1 MSIQRSL
8 FEFTAPAPPP
18 PTPPSSKPRRI
29 ATVQVR
35 RQRLQELDY
44 LVPDELRDAV
54 SPGCRVR
61 VPLGHGNRL
70 VEAYCVRVEDRA
82 ADRPLKAVADV
93 LDSRGL
99 LDPKMLRLT
108 RWIADYYLCE
118 HHAVLETAVPAGV
131 RQRAGTRPAVL
142 LRLADDAAR
151 QAAAMKLT
159 AKQQAVLAAL
169 AEGPLAADALARQA
183 GCGTGPIQKLRSL
196 GLIAA
201 EKTRVPTAVR
211 AAEAPQARQS
221 HLQLNASQREALA
234 AVEDAM
240 AGNPPSTILL
250 HGVTGS
256 GKTEVYI
263 QAIAKVVSAGRQ
275 AIVLVPEI
283 SLTPQTVER
292 FRSRFG
298 EVAVLHSHLSD
309 AERHHHW
316 QQIARGDVAVVV
328 GARSAVF
335 APTPRLGLIVLDEEH
350 ESSFKQDSA
359 PRYHARDV
367 ALARARAEGIPLVLG
382 SATPSLESWRN
393 AQLGT
398 YRLIAMP
405 HRVEARP
412 LPHVGTIDLR
422 LEKSASR
429 GALSRRLSQAI
440 TAALDDGGQ
449 VILLLNR
456 RGFAT
461 HIQCPACGFALRCPH
476 CDIALTH
483 HRTNHTALC
492 HYCDYQVPAP
502 PVCPQCHFGGIRYSG
517 VGTQKLEAEVRARFP
532 QAAVLR
538 MDTDSMQAPGAHS
551 KALAA
556 FRRGDVRILLGTQM
570 IAKGLDFPNVT
581 LVGVINADTALHL
594 PDFRAAER
602 TFQLVTQVAG
612 RTGRGPKGGRVL
624 VQTFSPDHPAIAAAT
639 QHDYAAFAA
648 GELPLRQALGYP
660 PFGSMVRI
668 VVRGENGAAALA
680 CAEGIAQHVRA
691 SLGGAAGTAAGV
703 RVLGPAPAPFA
714 RLRGMYRFQ
723 IHLHGPEAHTLR
735 EAVANA
741 RRSVESPEGVQWIA
755 DIDPID
761 ML

>member
-1 MSIQRSL
+1 MSIQRDL
-8 FEFTAPAPPP
+8 FDFAV
-18 PTPPSSKPRRI
+18 PTPCVSSGEPQRI
-29 ATVQVR
+29 ATVQIR

-44 LVPDELRDAV
+44 VVPDELCDIV
-54 SPGCRVR
+54 SPGCRLR
-61 VPLGHGNRL
+61 VPLGRGNRL
-70 VEAYCVRVEDRA
+70 VEAYCVQVEDRV

-99 LDPKMLRLT
+99 LDAKMLRLT
-108 RWIADYYLCE
+108 RWIAEYYLCE

-131 RQRAGTRPAVL
+131 RQQAGSRPAVL

-169 AEGPLAADALARQA
+169 ADGPLAAEALARRA

-196 GLIAA
+196 GLIIT

-211 AAEAPQARQS
+211 PVDAPQSRQS
-221 HLQLNASQREALA
+221 HLQLNAAQREALA
-234 AVEDAM
+234 AIEAAV
-240 AGNPPSTILL
+240 AGHPPSTILL

-263 QAIAKVVSAGRQ
+263 QAIAKVVSAGKQ

-316 QQIARGDVAVVV
+316 QQIARGEVAVVV

-350 ESSFKQDSA
+350 ESSFKQDSV

-367 ALARARAEGIPLVLG
+367 ALARAETEGIPLVLG

-393 AQLGT
+393 AQLGKF
-398 YRLIAMP
+398 RLISMP
-405 HRVEARP
+405 HRVEGRP

-429 GALSRRLSQAI
+429 GALSRRLTQAI
-440 TAALDDGGQ
+440 TAALADGGQ

-461 HIQCPACGFALRCPH
+461 HIQCPACGFALRCPD

-492 HYCDYQVPAP
+492 HYCDHQVPAP
-502 PVCPQCHFGGIRYSG
+502 AACPQCGFGGIRYSG

-556 FRRGDVRILLGTQM
+556 FRRGEVQILLGTQM

-624 VQTFSPDHPAIAAAT
+624 VQTFSPDHPAIVAAT

-648 GELPLRQALGYP
+648 GELPVREALSYP
-660 PFGSMVRI
+660 PFGAMVRI
-668 VVRGENGAAALA
+668 VVRGENGAVALA
-680 CAEGIAQHVRA
+680 CAEGIAQRLRA
-691 SLGGAAGTAAGV
+691 ALPSDAKGL

-714 RLRGMYRFQ
+714 RLRGMDRFQ
-723 IHLHGPEAHTLR
+723 IHLHGPEADVLR
-735 EAVANA
+735 EAVADA
-741 RRSVESPEGVQWIA
+741 RRSVEPPEGVQWIS
-755 DIDPID
+755 DVDPID